1 MTQNFKA
8 YLMLVLATLFWAGN
22 FIVGKAAFVENIPP
36 MSLVFFRWS
45 LVWLILLPFTYKEIF
60 KNKDV
65 ILKNLPL
72 LFFLALTSVGLFNS
86 FTYLALVYTQV
97 INASL
102 FNTAIPAMIILLCFI
117 FKIEKTNKFQIMGL
131 VLSVVGILSIIT
143 KLNLNI
149 LLSLNFN
156 KGDII
161 MMGGVITWGLYSSFL
176 KKKKFTL
183 PLLTLVHILCT
194 FGLLFILPQFLFEV
208 LQGQIIKFDMNL
220 GYILIYL
227 ALFPSIGSYY
237 CWAGAV
243 SIIGANR
250 AGIFLSL
257 IPLFS
262 TILAM
267 IFFNEK
273 FYFFH
278 FIGSVLIV
286 IGLFLSNKK
295 ITND

>member
-1 MTQNFKA
+1 
-8 YLMLVLATLFWAGN
+8 MLVLATLFWAGN
-22 FIVGKAAFVENIPP
+22 FIVGKAAFVEDIPP
-36 MSLVFFRWS
+36 MSLVFFRWL
-45 LVWLILLPFTYKEIF
+45 LVWLILLPFTYKEIIKYKEIIF
-60 KNKDV
+60 
-65 ILKNLPL
+65 KNLPL

-86 FTYLALVYTQV
+86 FTYLALVHTQV

-117 FKIEKTNKFQIMGL
+117 FKIEKTNRFQIMGL
-131 VLSVVGILSIIT
+131 ILSVLGILSIIT
-143 KLNLNI
+143 KLDFNI

-161 MMGGVITWGLYSSFL
+161 MIGGVITWGLYSSFL

-194 FGLLFILPQFLFEV
+194 FGLLFILPQFLFEIS
-208 LQGQIIKFDMNL
+208 QGKIIKFDINL
-220 GYILIYL
+220 SYILIYL

-267 IFFNEK
+267 LFFNEI

-278 FIGSVLIV
+278 FIGSVLI
-286 IGLFLSNKK
+286 ILGLILSNKK
-295 ITND
+295 IINA

>member
-1 MTQNFKA
+1 M
-8 YLMLVLATLFWAGN
+8 MLILATLFWAGN

-45 LVWLILLPFTYKEIF
+45 LVWLILLPFTYKDILQYKEI
-60 KNKDV
+60 

-86 FTYLALVYTQV
+86 FTYLALIYTQV

-117 FKIEKTNKFQIMGL
+117 FKIEETNRFQIIGL
-131 VLSVVGILSIIT
+131 IISVLGILSIIT
-143 KLNLNI
+143 KLDLNI

-161 MMGGVITWGLYSSFL
+161 MIGGVITWGLYSSFL
-176 KKKKFTL
+176 KKKNFTL

-194 FGLLFILPQFLFEV
+194 IGLLFILPQFLFE
-208 LQGQIIKFDMNL
+208 LSKGQVIKFDINL
-220 GYILIYL
+220 GYILVYL

-243 SIIGANR
+243 SIVGANR

-262 TILAM
+262 TIFAI
-267 IFFNEK
+267 IFFDEK

-278 FIGSVLIV
+278 FIGSILIV
-286 IGLFLSNKK
+286 LGLLLSNKK
-295 ITND
+295 NINA

>member
-1 MTQNFKA
+1 MTQNYKA
-8 YLMLVLATLFWAGN
+8 YIMLILATLFWAGN
-22 FIVGKAAFVENIPP
+22 FIVGKAAYVENIPP

-45 LVWLILLPFTYKEIF
+45 LVWLILLPFTYKDILKFKEI
-60 KNKDV
+60 

-117 FKIEKTNKFQIMGL
+117 FKIEKTNRFQIMGL
-131 VLSVVGILSIIT
+131 ILSVLGILSIIT
-143 KLNLNI
+143 KLDYNI

-161 MMGGVITWGLYSSFL
+161 MIGGVITWGLYSSFL
-176 KKKKFTL
+176 KKKRFTL

-194 FGLLFILPQFLFEV
+194 FGLLFILPQFLFEIS
-208 LQGQIIKFDMNL
+208 QGKIIKFDINL
-220 GYILIYL
+220 SYILIYL

-267 IFFNEK
+267 FFFNEN

-286 IGLFLSNKK
+286 LGLILSNKK
-295 ITND
+295 L

>member
-1 MTQNFKA
+1 
-8 YLMLVLATLFWAGN
+8 MLVLATLFWAGN
-22 FIVGKAAFVENIPP
+22 FIVGKVAFIENIPP

-45 LVWLILLPFTYKEIF
+45 LVWLILLPFTYKEIIKF
-60 KNKDV
+60 KEI
-65 ILKNLPL
+65 ILKNLLL

-86 FTYLALVYTQV
+86 FTYLALVHTQV

-102 FNTAIPAMIILLCFI
+102 FNTAIPAMIILLCFL
-117 FKIEKTNKFQIMGL
+117 FKIEKTNRFQIIGL
-131 VLSVVGILSIIT
+131 ILSVLGILSIIT
-143 KLNLNI
+143 KLDLNV
-149 LLSLNFN
+149 LMSLKFN

-161 MMGGVITWGLYSSFL
+161 MIGGVITWGLYSSFL

-194 FGLLFILPQFLFEV
+194 FGLLFILPQFLFE
-208 LQGQIIKFDMNL
+208 LSQGKVIKFDINL
-220 GYILIYL
+220 GYILVYL

-243 SIIGANR
+243 STIGANR

-257 IPLFS
+257 IPLFG
-262 TILAM
+262 TILAI
-267 IFFNEK
+267 IFFDEK

-278 FIGSVLIV
+278 FIGAVLIV
-286 IGLFLSNKK
+286 LGLLLSNKK
-295 ITND
+295 L